1 MNKIIKKFK
10 TFIRIIKEEGL
21 KGGFKKSTKIILKK
35 ILKQETEQKI
45 FNIILK
51 IRGKISNKVINK
63 PFEVVWVPT
72 ELIKF
77 DDSATIEINKGNSQK
92 LFKSIRY
99 YNIINSKIRK
109 VGIIMD
115 NNFDQYLY
123 KNNLLK
129 GFKQRFKEEKK
140 WENTIYY
147 DIFLQNN
154 WIKNQ
159 WKVNNWQEFQKKAL
173 TYYDKMYKNIKESG
187 YKTQKEISGRP
198 ENEIEVCISR
208 KGEILFVDGRHRFSI
223 AIILGI
229 KKIPVIVNVWHKEY
243 IDWIRNNTN
252 IKNITPKTAIQ
263 PIIENHIK

>member
-77 DDSATIEINKGNSQK
+77 DDTVTFKPYNKKKLQIWEKIRWQNLINNE
-92 LFKSIRY
+92 
-99 YNIINSKIRK
+99 IRK
-109 VGIIMD
+109 VGIISTID
-115 NNFDQYLY
+115 FDQNIFNNNILKIFEDRYNKKKEWSKTSYY
-123 KNNLLK
+123 KYFFN
-129 GFKQRFKEEKK
+129 
-140 WENTIYY
+140 
-147 DIFLQNN
+147 NN
-154 WIKNQ
+154 WLRNYR
-159 WKVNNWQEFQKKAL
+159 KVNNWQEFKDKVL
-173 TYYDKMYKNIKESG
+173 FEYDKIFESIKKNG
-187 YKTQKEISGRP
+187 YKTQKEINGKSN
-198 ENEIEVCISR
+198 NEVEVAILR
-208 KGEILFVDGRHRFSI
+208 KGEILFIDGRHRLSI